1 MQSCHL
7 CTKNTK
13 KVPYIY
19 DVGQKT
25 PYQLPYLP
33 PATEKI
39 QTIATLKK
47 ATSATFAIAELKGIA
62 ETIPSQQMLVNAII
76 LKEAKDSS
84 EIENIITS
92 TDELY
97 EALATKDSTVRPQTK
112 EVVNYRR
119 SIMLG
124 FEIFKVQGF
133 LRVNDIVNIQKDLIN
148 NDAGIRSTPGT
159 VLKND
164 ATGEVVYTP
173 PQDKIEIE
181 NLLSNFIKYYNDKS
195 LRDGVPDLIWL
206 AVLHFQF
213 ESIHPFYDGNG
224 RTGRILNILFLIMNG
239 MIDIPILYLSSHI
252 IQNKPEYYRLLN
264 QVNKTGEWEEW
275 ILFMLDAVEK
285 TAIETKRQ
293 ILAIR
298 SQLKEKIA
306 LIKSRL
312 PKIYS
317 RELVELIFE
326 QPYSKIEYVVNKLG
340 VERKAASRYLRQ
352 LEEVGVLKSKRVGR
366 ETIYINVDLFLLLKE

>member
-1 MQSCHL
+1 M
-7 CTKNTK
+7 
-13 KVPYIY
+13 
-19 DVGQKT
+19 GQQA
-25 PYQLPYLP
+25 PYQLPLLP
-33 PATEKI
+33 PSLEKI
-39 QTIATLKK
+39 QTIATLQR
-47 ATSATFAIAELKGIA
+47 ANSAAFAIGELKGIA

-76 LKEAKDSS
+76 LREAQDSS

-97 EALATKDSTVRPQTK
+97 EALATKDSQIRPQTK

-124 FEIFKVQGF
+124 YKILKEQGF
-133 LRVNDIVNIQKDLIN
+133 IRVNDIVKIQKDLIS

-173 PQDKIEIE
+173 PQDKEEIQE
-181 NLLSNFIKYYNDKS
+181 LLSNFIKYFNDEG
-195 LRDGVPDLIWL
+195 LRKKVPDLIWL

-239 MIDIPILYLSSHI
+239 LIDIPILYLSSYI

-264 QVNKTGEWEEW
+264 YVNKSGEWEEW
-275 ILFMLDAVEK
+275 ILFMLNAVEE
-285 TAIETKRQ
+285 TAIETKREIQ
-293 ILAIR
+293 AIR
-298 SQLKEKIA
+298 KLLKDTINKI
-306 LIKSRL
+306 KNEL

-326 QPYSKIEYVVNKLG
+326 QPYSKIEYVVDKLG

-352 LEEVGVLKSKRVGR
+352 LEGIKILTSKRVGR
-366 ETIYINVDLFLLLKE
+366 ETIYINQDLFRILKK

>member
-1 MQSCHL
+1 MGH
-7 CTKNTK
+7 KA
-13 KVPYIY
+13 
-19 DVGQKT
+19 
-25 PYQLPYLP
+25 PYQLPPLP

-47 ATSATFAIAELKGIA
+47 ATTATFAIAELKGIA
-62 ETIPSQQMLVNAII
+62 ETIPSQQMLVNAIT

-97 EALATKDSTVRPQTK
+97 EALATKDSAVKPQTK

-124 FEIFKVQGF
+124 FDILKDQGF
-133 LRVNDIVNIQKDLIN
+133 IRVNDIVNIQKDLLN

-181 NLLSNFIKYYNDKS
+181 SLLSNFIKYYNDNT

-275 ILFMLDAVEK
+275 ILFMLDAVER
-285 TAIETKRQ
+285 TAIATKRQ

-298 SQLKEKIA
+298 SQLKEKIQ
-306 LIKSRL
+306 LIKTRL

-326 QPYSKIEYVVNKLG
+326 QPYSKIEYVVDKLG

-352 LEEVGVLKSKRVGR
+352 LEEIGVLTSKRVGR
-366 ETIYINVDLFLLLKE
+366 ETIYINVDLFTLLKK